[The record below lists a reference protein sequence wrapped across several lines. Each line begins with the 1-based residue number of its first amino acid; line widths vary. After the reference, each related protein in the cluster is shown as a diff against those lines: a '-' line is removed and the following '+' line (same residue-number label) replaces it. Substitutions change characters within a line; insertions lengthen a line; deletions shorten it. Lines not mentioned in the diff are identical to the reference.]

1 MNQIN
6 PTNQINDFF
15 DDLCF
20 DKKFEKEK
28 KGLYKVSISK
38 SIYVDTYHVLFVIIV
53 TECDISPNKIFFLT
67 SQKGGGIT
75 STNYSRV
82 KNDVTYWITIVSDRN
97 QIHAASNF
105 LLLSSYIESLCRI
118 NLLHTTA
125 PGYKGWRKE

>member
-1 MNQIN
+1 MKQIN

-53 TECDISPNKIFFLT
+53 TEYDISPNKIFFLI

-75 STNYSRV
+75 STNYLRV
-82 KNDVTYWITIVSDRN
+82 KNDVTY
-97 QIHAASNF
+97 
-105 LLLSSYIESLCRI
+105 
-118 NLLHTTA
+118 
-125 PGYKGWRKE
+125 